1 MAERMQELKPAIMQT
16 VVSQEYSDW
25 MKGLPAKVR
34 DEAQAVK
41 KLALDEPGFWGKQ
54 EIMVEVFAPFVKLLR
69 LADSAL
75 PAASKVSTRCLP
87 SPNASECVN

>member
-25 MKGLPAKVR
+25 MKGLPAKVK

-54 EIMVEVFAPFVKLLR
+54 EIMVEVFAPVVKTIAPSR
-69 LADSAL
+69 QCSACSFKGQYKM
-75 PAASKVSTRCLP
+75 PP
-87 SPNASECVN
+87 